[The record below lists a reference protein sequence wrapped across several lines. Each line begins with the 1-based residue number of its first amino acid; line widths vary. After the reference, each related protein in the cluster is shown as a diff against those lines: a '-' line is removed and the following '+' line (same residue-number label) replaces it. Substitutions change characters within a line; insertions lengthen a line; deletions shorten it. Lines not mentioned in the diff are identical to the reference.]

1 MAGNKAR
8 LVRLSP
14 TQWEN
19 VDLFGGLGKIVRDY
33 LVDHADEKATLAS
46 ARSAREAQRKD
57 VEDQLTLSRKE
68 IQILGDRVRTLE
80 DRKIKLDIDIVGLDE
95 RIKTVVLREQGK
107 SGVSGQEIKAKALL
121 LHEKSRK
128 AGRVKTPGEWERES
142 KLALVMQHAATGTL
156 SAADEARIVA
166 KMKIKPD
173 DVVGWL
179 YRLKPERISLEH
191 LGKARYHDFPNL
203 PNLQVL
209 KAQDKIRE
217 PFYALLMM
225 WLNLPTPGD
234 VDVWIMQELRMPDNS
249 KETSTA
255 GEAAS

>member
-33 LVDHADEKATLAS
+33 LVEHADEKATLTS
-46 ARSAREAQRKD
+46 ARSAREAQKKD

-68 IQILGDRVRTLE
+68 IQILGNRVRTLE
-80 DRKIKLDIDIVGLDE
+80 DRKIKLDIELVGIDE
-95 RIKTVVLREQGK
+95 RIKTVILKEQGK
-107 SGVSGQEIKAKALL
+107 SGVSGHENKVKALL
-121 LHEKSRK
+121 LHEKKRK
-128 AGRVKTPGEWERES
+128 AIRVKTPGEWERES

-156 SAADEARIVA
+156 SAADEARIVQ
-166 KMKIKPD
+166 KMKIKPED
-173 DVVGWL
+173 IAGWL
-179 YRLKPERISLEH
+179 YSLKPERISLEH

-203 PNLQVL
+203 PNLRVL
-209 KAQDKIRE
+209 KAQDKIKE

-234 VDVWIMQELRMPDNS
+234 VDVWIMQELKTPDNS
-249 KETSTA
+249 KETSTT
-255 GEAAS
+255 GEVS

>member
-33 LVDHADEKATLAS
+33 LVEHADEKATLTS
-46 ARSAREAQRKD
+46 ARSAREAQKKD

-80 DRKIKLDIDIVGLDE
+80 DRKIKLDIELVGIDE
-95 RIKTVVLREQGK
+95 RIKTVVLKERGK
-107 SGVSGQEIKAKALL
+107 SGVSEENKAKALL
-121 LHEKSRK
+121 LHEKKRK
-128 AGRVKTPGEWERES
+128 AIRVKTPGEWERES

-156 SAADEARIVA
+156 SAADEARIVQ
-166 KMKIKPD
+166 KMKIKPED
-173 DVVGWL
+173 IAGWL
-179 YRLKPERISLEH
+179 YSLKPERISLEH

-203 PNLQVL
+203 LNLQVL
-209 KAQDKIRE
+209 KAQDKIKE

-234 VDVWIMQELRMPDNS
+234 VDMWIMQEVRTPDNS
-249 KETSTA
+249 METSTA
-255 GEAAS
+255 GEVS

>member
-1 MAGNKAR
+1 
-8 LVRLSP
+8 
-14 TQWEN
+14 

-33 LVDHADEKATLAS
+33 LVEHADEKATLTS
-46 ARSAREAQRKD
+46 ARSAREAQKKD

-80 DRKIKLDIDIVGLDE
+80 DRKIKLDIELVGLDE
-95 RIKTVVLREQGK
+95 RIKIVVLKEQGK
-107 SGVSGQEIKAKALL
+107 SGVTGQEIKEKALL
-121 LHEKSRK
+121 LHEKKRK
-128 AGRVKTPGEWERES
+128 AIRVKTPDEWERES

-156 SAADEARIVA
+156 SAADEARIVQ
-166 KMKIKPD
+166 KMKIKPED
-173 DVVGWL
+173 IAGWL

-209 KAQDKIRE
+209 KAQDKIKE

-225 WLNLPTPGD
+225 WLNLPTAAD
-234 VDVWIMQELRMPDNS
+234 VDLWIMQEFKAPDNS
-249 KETSTA
+249 KEIPGV
-255 GEAAS
+255 GEAVS